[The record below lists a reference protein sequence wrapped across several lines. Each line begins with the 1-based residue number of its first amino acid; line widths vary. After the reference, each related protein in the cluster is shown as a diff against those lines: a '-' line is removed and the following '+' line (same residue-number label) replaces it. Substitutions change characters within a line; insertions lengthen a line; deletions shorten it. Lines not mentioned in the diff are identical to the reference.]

1 MISKSYQIENNSKFF
16 LENNCILFYGENLG
30 LKKDYKK
37 IIKNLENKAAII
49 NLEQDEILKNE
60 NILINEINNLS
71 LFSEK
76 KVIFIE
82 KSSDKIL
89 DILLKIDD
97 QILETKVILFADIL
111 EKKSKLRN
119 YFEKSKTFQTV
130 ACYQDNEISLRKI
143 VNNKLKGFQNL
154 SLENINL
161 ILEKCNSDRA
171 KLYNEIDKI
180 LIFFQDKI
188 LQSKKLEA
196 LLNLNVNED
205 FSSLKDQ
212 AFLGNKINTNR
223 LLSDTNLEN
232 EKITYYLSQIN
243 NRLTNLKE
251 IKDNAQ
257 NSNYENAI
265 NLIKPPIFWKDK
277 TNILNQL
284 KKWNLNKI
292 NTISKKTYE
301 TEIKVKSNFTGNKN
315 ILLKNLIVEI
325 CNQANA

>member
-1 MISKSYQIENNSKFF
+1 MQIFW
-16 LENNCILFYGENLG
+16 
-30 LKKDYKK
+30 
-37 IIKNLENKAAII
+37 
-49 NLEQDEILKNE
+49 
-60 NILINEINNLS
+60 
-71 LFSEK
+71 
-76 KVIFIE
+76 
-82 KSSDKIL
+82 
-89 DILLKIDD
+89 
-97 QILETKVILFADIL
+97 
-111 EKKSKLRN
+111 KKSKLRN

-265 NLIKPPIFWKDK
+265 NLIKPPVFWKDK

-292 NTISKKTYE
+292 NTISKKSYE
-301 TEIKVKSNFTGNKN
+301 PVIKVKSNFTGNKK
-315 ILLKNLIVEI
+315 IFY
-325 CNQANA
+325 